1 MDFTIDPAD
10 EAFRHEVRT
19 FISKALPK
27 DISRRVL
34 RGYHQR
40 QEDMRRWTAA
50 LHEKGWSAPGWPVQ
64 YGGPGW
70 SPLRRLIFE
79 EEAFRAGAPAL
90 STLGVSLV
98 GPVIYTFGTEAQK
111 ARYLPGILSG
121 KEFWA
126 QGFSEPGAGS
136 DLASLRTR
144 AMREGDEYVINGH
157 KTWSSEAHWAQH
169 IFLLA
174 RTNPEVKPQEGISFL
189 LLPADTPGVTIT
201 PIPDIGAGSHHS
213 LNEMFFDQVRVP
225 ADSLV
230 GQEGKGWSYA
240 KFLLD
245 NERAFSAEVPRNR
258 KNLER
263 LYRIASIEKD
273 HGRRLIDDEAF
284 ALRLA
289 QVQADLDTLEYLT
302 LAAIYNAE
310 ADDKRG
316 GLASV
321 LKIRGTE
328 LIQQTGELTME
339 ALGDHAAG
347 FYAEPEE
354 ESDVFAALDY
364 AYGVSAEFFYR
375 RAVTIYGGS
384 NEIQRNILAKRVLG
398 L

>member
-1 MDFTIDPAD
+1 
-10 EAFRHEVRT
+10 
-19 FISKALPK
+19 
-27 DISRRVL
+27 VL
-34 RGYHQR
+34 LGYHQR
-40 QEDMRRWTAA
+40 QEDMRQWTAA
-50 LHEKGWSAPGWPVQ
+50 LHKKGWSAPGWPLK

-70 SPLRRLIFE
+70 SPLRRLIFDE
-79 EEAFRAGAPAL
+79 ETFRAGAPAL

-98 GPVIYTFGTEAQK
+98 GPVVYTFGSEAQK

-126 QGFSEPGAGS
+126 QGFSEPGSGS

-144 AMREGDEYVINGH
+144 ATRDGDHYIINGH

-174 RTNPEVKPQEGISFL
+174 RTNSDVKPQAGISFF
-189 LLPADTPGVTIT
+189 LLPTDAPGVTIT

-230 GQEGKGWSYA
+230 GEEGKGWSYA

-273 HGRRLIDDEAF
+273 HGRSLIEDEAF

-289 QVQADLDTLEYLT
+289 QAQADLDTLEYLT
-302 LAAIYNAE
+302 LAGIYSAE
-310 ADDKRG
+310 ADDKGG

-321 LKIRGTE
+321 LKIRGSE
-328 LIQQTGELTME
+328 LLQQTGELMME
-339 ALGDHAAG
+339 ALGDHGAA
-347 FYAEPEE
+347 FFPEPEQA
-354 ESDVFAALDY
+354 SDMFAPLEY